1 MSSRHELVT
10 AVIQAIESTSTK
22 EIEREDLTILDWIQ
36 QAQQKHI
43 EALLYLQKL
52 KDTLLKAGY

>member
-1 MSSRHELVT
+1 MSSRHIT
-10 AVIQAIESTSTK
+10 AIIQAIEATAAST

-36 QAQQKHI
+36 KSQEKHI

-52 KDTLLKAGY
+52 KDTLIEAGY